1 MLTCT
6 IFIEILHARIC
17 YVIDEIKFTIVCVYT
32 IDHCMK
38 WRICTY
44 IHIYAYDTIRLLKS
58 VSILKMDLIA
68 TLIDVIMKI
77 NVSYYSQF
85 KVV

>member
-1 MLTCT
+1 M
-6 IFIEILHARIC
+6 EN
-17 YVIDEIKFTIVCVYT
+17 
-32 IDHCMK
+32 M
-38 WRICTY
+38 Y
-44 IHIYAYDTIRLLKS
+44 IHIYAYDTIRLLKA

-77 NVSYYSQF
+77 NVSYYSLF